1 MVTEPAPGETWAP
14 EGALVGALCAASGAA
29 TAATVIEIVAVAL
42 PLDAPVAVT
51 VNVVAVN
58 VEVGVPD
65 KTPVDVLKLKPVG
78 RATEPAIA
86 YVTEPVKLVVLNAV
100 VDEIAEFCVPETVCV
115 PGVITAAAGSETVIL
130 TIDVAVTDPAVAVIV
145 NAVVVNVVVGVPD
158 ITPVA
163 ESIESPLGR
172 VPAIA

>member
-1 MVTEPAPGETWAP
+1 
-14 EGALVGALCAASGAA
+14 
-29 TAATVIEIVAVAL
+29 
-42 PLDAPVAVT
+42 
-51 VNVVAVN
+51 
-58 VEVGVPD
+58 
-65 KTPVDVLKLKPVG
+65 VLKIKPVG

-158 ITPVA
+158 IAPVA

-172 VPAIA
+172 VPAIV